1 MKFIVYRTSDY
12 KGTNIQPCDE
22 AVLENKEDEL
32 RENEIYF
39 WATWTVEIES
49 LEALCAFCNKY
60 GDVIIHPKEEDE
72 EFPSLEIYDGY
83 RE

>member
-22 AVLENKEDEL
+22 AVLENREDLEDET
-32 RENEIYF
+32 YF
-39 WATWTVEIES
+39 WAIWTVEIES
-49 LEALCAFCNKY
+49 IEALCEFCNKY
-60 GDVIIHPKEEDE
+60 GDVIIHPKQEDE